1 MIRNTD
7 FIEHIKDMLAND
19 APTTEIAEA
28 LDVLSVQ
35 SENFDAGIFLVLT
48 DDYELNV
55 KVSGDTTTE
64 SYGLAVELLD
74 VINKHL
80 EGLVLKAAI
89 ENSGEVQPALDT
101 DVESVSTA
109 EE

>member
-7 FIEHIKDMLAND
+7 LIEHIIDMLAND

-28 LDVLSVQ
+28 LDVLSLQ
-35 SENFDAGIFLVLT
+35 SENFDAGIFFVLT

-55 KVSGDTTTE
+55 KVAGDTTTE

-89 ENSGEVQPALDT
+89 ENSGEVQLTLDT